1 MMSARR
7 AHGSAFRLSRAFATV
22 ALIGLVALLAVLAG
36 CGSGDAVKRDEL
48 IVATTTSLKDSGLI
62 DDVVLPL
69 YAKTAPDVTVK
80 VLAVG
85 SGEAMAMGEKGE
97 ADVLFVHSPA
107 DEVAFMAAGDGTLR
121 LPVATNHFV
130 IVGPGG
136 DPAGVKRAASAADAF
151 AGIAERA
158 ATFVTRGDE
167 SGTNKKELKIWTAAG
182 VRPAGAWYVKT
193 GQGMGETLRIASEK
207 QGYTLTDLA
216 TFLSLQSTLDLVP
229 LFTGS
234 QDLENVYSVII
245 VNQDKFPTV
254 NAAAAEQMAQMLVS
268 PAGQEAIG
276 TYGVDEYG
284 KRLFT
289 PFAGALGSEEY
300 ATP

>member
-1 MMSARR
+1 MTRR
-7 AHGSAFRLSRAFATV
+7 ATLCV
-22 ALIGLVALLAVLAG
+22 AGAAVLIVVVCGLLAG
-36 CGSGDAVKRDEL
+36 CGSGDTVKRDEL

-69 YAKTAPDVTVK
+69 FAKTAPDVTVK

-85 SGEAMAMGEKGE
+85 SGEAMAMGAAGE

-107 DEVAFMAAGDGTLR
+107 DEAVFMAAGDGTLR
-121 LPVATNHFV
+121 LPVATNFFV
-130 IVGPGG
+130 IVGPAG
-136 DPAGVKRAASAADAF
+136 DPAGVKGAKTAAEAF
-151 AGIAERA
+151 SGIAERA

-167 SGTNKKELKIWTAAG
+167 SGTNKKELKLWTEAG
-182 VRPAGAWYVKT
+182 VQPAGAWYVST

-207 QGYTLTDLA
+207 QGYSLTDLA
-216 TFLSLQSTLDLVP
+216 TFLSLQDTLDLAP

-234 QDLENVYSVII
+234 KDLVNVYSVII
-245 VNQDKFPTV
+245 VNQNKFPTV
-254 NAAAAEQMAQMLVS
+254 NAAAAEQMAQVLVS
-268 PAGQEAIG
+268 PAGQKAIG
-276 TYGVDEYG
+276 AYGVDKYG
-284 KRLFT
+284 KQLFT